1 VTGPVVERLLQSSR
15 GPTLREG
22 LVAAALIALLGLLA
36 YGGFVADGG
45 FYSDDWAHASDYQF
59 AESPRYVHSFEQQR
73 EFLGG
78 RPLSAALMPV
88 PQALFGPNPE
98 AHLILALAI
107 GILISICFFV
117 LLRTL
122 GMAPLHAGA
131 ITALALLFPWADSS
145 WLWATGSVNSLS
157 VGFFFVGLTVA
168 LRGFE
173 YRGRRGTAMHGLA
186 ALLYLFSVLTYE
198 VTAGVIVLAGL
209 LYFGRAGRRVV
220 LRAWATDLAVV
231 IAALVYSLI
240 ATASSRPVATV
251 RDRIEDLPDFVR
263 ESLLLISS
271 AFQPFGSMG
280 RPLQGLVLLVAAAVV
295 VALALRL
302 RRSGDSPLREETL
315 DGWPRWLLIGFLAAV
330 ATYFMF
336 LGSHLYPRDGGINNR
351 VNVFAGFAVC
361 LLVYATIACACH
373 LLWRSRRAAGIA
385 TLAVAVVLAVGYA
398 TSLGSDKS
406 EWRQAAEEQE
416 AVLDD
421 LGRRLLPLPDHSTV
435 LVFGYPAQAAP
446 GIPVFDRSWDMGGAL
461 QIRSDGAIR
470 AAYPIHENVEV
481 ICGKR
486 AILDGGEGYG
496 RFTLDYGRLY
506 FYDSDLGSRKIDSR
520 RSCQRAAERFHPGSL
535 EI

>member
-1 VTGPVVERLLQSSR
+1 VTERLLQSSR

-22 LVAAALIALLGLLA
+22 LVAAVLIALLGVLA
-36 YGGFVADGG
+36 YGGFVGDGG
-45 FYSDDWAHASDYQF
+45 FYSDDWAHVADYEF
-59 AESPRYVHSFEQQR
+59 AESPRYIHTFEQQR
-73 EFLGG
+73 DFLGG

-88 PQALFGPNPE
+88 PQAVFGPNPQS
-98 AHLILALAI
+98 HLILALAI

-131 ITALALLFPWADSS
+131 VTALALLLPWADSS

-157 VGFFFVGLTVA
+157 IGFFFVGLTVA

-173 YRGRRGTAMHGLA
+173 QRGWRGTGMQGLA
-186 ALLYLFSVLTYE
+186 AILYLLSVLTYE

-209 LYFGRAGRRVV
+209 LYFGRAERRAA
-220 LRAWATDLAVV
+220 LRTWAADLAVV
-231 IAALVYSLI
+231 LAALVYSLI

-251 RDRIEDLPDFVR
+251 RGRIEDLPDFVR
-263 ESLLLISS
+263 EALLLLSS

-280 RPLQGLVLLVAAAVV
+280 RPLQALVLLAAAAVV

-302 RRSGDSPLREETL
+302 RRRGESPLRETTL
-315 DGWPRWLLIGFLAAV
+315 EGWPRWMLIGFLAA
-330 ATYFMF
+330 AAAYFMF

-351 VNVFAGFAVC
+351 VNVLAGFAIS
-361 LLVYATIACACH
+361 LLAYATIACACQ

-385 TLAVAVVLAVGYA
+385 TFAVAVVLGVGYA
-398 TSLGSDKS
+398 TSLHSDQS
-406 EWRQAAEEQE
+406 QWRQAAAAQE
-416 AVLDD
+416 GVLDD
-421 LGRRLLPLPDHSTV
+421 LDSRLLPLPDHSTV

-446 GIPVFDRSWDMGGAL
+446 GIPIFDRSWDMGGAL
-461 QIRSDGAIR
+461 QIRSDGAVR
-470 AAYPIHENVEV
+470 AAYPIHENVALV
-481 ICGKR
+481 CGKQV
-486 AILDGGEGYG
+486 ILDGGEGYG

-506 FYDSDLGSRKIDSR
+506 FYDPDFGSEKIDSLQ
-520 RSCQRAAERFHPGSL
+520 SCRRAAERFHPGPL